1 MSLKPTLYYLD
12 ARARAETIRF
22 ILKLKGVKF
31 NDVRL
36 KEIPADLKARTSFG
50 QVPFYE
56 DKDISLSQSLSIE
69 SYLSEIHGLAGY
81 TTVERALI
89 SQFVH
94 ATQDVYN
101 PYFRAND
108 EASNTKFRD
117 EIAPKFLT
125 RFQQHLKAAGGEH
138 FVGGRLTH
146 ADISV
151 FALLDYFHQQTH
163 NNLPEVL
170 APFTLLESFYNKIAS
185 IPEIAEHL
193 QTRPKTRL

>member
-1 MSLKPTLYYLD
+1 MTQPTLYYLD

-22 ILKLKGVKF
+22 ILKLKGVAF
-31 NDVRL
+31 NDVRV
-36 KEIPADLKARTSFG
+36 KEIPADLKAKTNFG

-56 DKDISLSQSLSIE
+56 DENISLSQSLSIE
-69 SYLSEIHGLAGY
+69 SYLAEIHGLAGN
-81 TTVERALI
+81 TPVERALI
-89 SQFVH
+89 SQYVH

-101 PYFRAND
+101 PYYRANGE
-108 EASNTKFRD
+108 EANQKFKT

-125 RFQQHLKAAGGEH
+125 RFEQHLKAAGGEH
-138 FVGGRLTH
+138 FVGNRLTH

-163 NNLPEVL
+163 NNLLEVL
-170 APFTLLESFYNKIAS
+170 APFTLLQKFYDKIAS
-185 IPEIAEHL
+185 IPSIAEHI